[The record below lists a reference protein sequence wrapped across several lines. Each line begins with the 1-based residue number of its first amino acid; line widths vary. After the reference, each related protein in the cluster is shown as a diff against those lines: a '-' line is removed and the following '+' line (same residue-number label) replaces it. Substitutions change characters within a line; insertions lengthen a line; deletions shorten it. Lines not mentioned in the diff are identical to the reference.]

1 MIRYFFRTAV
11 IASLAFTLVNFEA
24 IAGSHK
30 PLTGFQALE
39 IASKAALPE
48 ARNQLIEIEGP
59 RSETELYPD
68 VWKFVFWDSTAK
80 QNGRLITVTKGVVTE
95 IRDGFFELD
104 KFRMFAY
111 KQNEVAAPTTLKV
124 DSDKALDAVLK
135 SSVLQGIR
143 LSSVTFSL
151 IRDPEVGQAV
161 WKLEILADDSGQE
174 NDIGYARVSAETG
187 GIIEMKVHPEKLK
200 KKP

>member
-1 MIRYFFRTAV
+1 MIRQFLSISV
-11 IASLAFTLVNFEA
+11 LVSLSWGLTNLPAATLA
-24 IAGSHK
+24 HK

-39 IASKAALPE
+39 VAARVVAPASK
-48 ARNQLIEIEGP
+48 NQVLQIEGP

-68 VWKFVFWDSTAK
+68 VWKFVFWDANAK
-80 QNGRLITVTKGVVTE
+80 QNGRLITVSQGAVTE

-104 KFRMFAY
+104 KFRLLAY
-111 KQNEVAAPTTLKV
+111 KPDEVIPPSALKF

-135 SSVLQGIR
+135 STQLQGIR

-151 IRDPEVGQAV
+151 SKDKEVGQAV
-161 WKLEILADDSGQE
+161 WKIEILADDGGKE

-187 GIIEMKVHPEKLK
+187 GILEMKINPGKLK
-200 KKP
+200 NKT